1 MSLYLFALRFV
12 LTLWLA
18 WPGLVAADALTLTP
32 EISGQRANIHAD
44 LLRDPSAGLDIS
56 DVLRPETQSAF
67 APSLGISGGPIEN
80 AAYWLRLTVKR
91 PPGDRSDWWLEVHPL
106 NLYDLRLYWPDGK
119 GGFREQRSGER
130 VEFGSG
136 RDEIYRQF
144 AFRLPLNE
152 DAPLTFY
159 IRAHDPGGAVFP
171 ITLHTR
177 DDLNQSI
184 RQGELVAGLIYGLM
198 LGLAIY
204 NLFLAISLRDEAYLW
219 YVGSALGL
227 TAFIA
232 HLFGHTA
239 QYVWPHWPDAVAA
252 GRVLIPATWGMFLS
266 LFITAFF
273 QLQRFMPLAWRI
285 YQLITLSYVLIIAL
299 RLAGIHG
306 ASAWMLANFPFLTVP
321 LTLGVAIVRWKQGFH
336 AARYFLLGYGVLLV
350 CTTLFLLRIQGV
362 LTPSPLTEYAVPV
375 AAAFEALVFS
385 LALADRI
392 NDLRQQGSRALYDEL
407 TGLGNRRMLD
417 QAFEEAVYRADR
429 QGLLVGIVAMDLDN
443 FKPIND
449 THGHAA
455 GDAVLQ
461 VISRRLQGCIRDHD
475 RLTRIGGDEFVLL
488 LTDLEDVRAGD
499 EILHRIQ
506 EACRTPISHGGQLLR
521 VTPSLGVA
529 FYPRDGSDL
538 ATLNRCADTALYD
551 AKRQG
556 RDTLCVYQE
565 AILPES

>member
-1 MSLYLFALRFV
+1 MSLSNLLRNAV
-12 LTLWLA
+12 LMLWLV
-18 WPGLVAADALTLTP
+18 WPGLSAANSLLLTP
-32 EISGQRANIHAD
+32 ERSGQRANIHTD
-44 LLRDPSAGLDIS
+44 LLRDPEATLEIADI
-56 DVLRPETQSAF
+56 LRPDVQAAF
-67 APSLGISGGPIEN
+67 APSQGVSGGSIEN
-80 AAYWLRLTVKR
+80 TAHWLRITVQR
-91 PPGDRSDWWLEVHPL
+91 PAGDQREWWLEVHPL

-119 GGFREQRSGER
+119 DGYREQRSGER
-130 VEFGSG
+130 VEFRAG

-144 AFRLPLNE
+144 VFRLPLQD

-159 IRAHDPGGAVFP
+159 LRAHDPGGAVYP
-171 ITLHTR
+171 ITFHTR

-184 RQGELVAGLIYGLM
+184 RRGELIAGLIYGLM

-204 NLFLAISLRDEAYLW
+204 NLFLAISLRDAAYVW

-239 QYVWPHWPDAVAA
+239 QYLWPAWPDAVAA

-273 QLQRFMPLAWRI
+273 QLRRFMPLAWRI

-299 RLAGIHG
+299 RLAGIH
-306 ASAWMLANFPFLTVP
+306 AVSAWMLANFPFLTVP
-321 LTLGVAIVRWKQGFH
+321 LTLGVAIVRWQQGFH

-392 NDLRQQGSRALYDEL
+392 NDLRQQGSRAMVDEL

-417 QAFEEAVYRADR
+417 QSFEEAQYQADR
-429 QGLLVGIVAMDLDN
+429 QGLLIGIVAMDLDN

-449 THGHAA
+449 SHGHAA

-461 VISRRLQGCIRDHD
+461 VISRRLQGCIRDND
-475 RLTRIGGDEFVLL
+475 RLARIGGDEFVLL

-499 EILHRIQ
+499 EILHRLQ
-506 EACRTPISHGGQLLR
+506 EVCRAPISYGGHLLR

-538 ATLNRCADTALYD
+538 ATLNRCADTALYE

-565 AILPES
+565 AALPET